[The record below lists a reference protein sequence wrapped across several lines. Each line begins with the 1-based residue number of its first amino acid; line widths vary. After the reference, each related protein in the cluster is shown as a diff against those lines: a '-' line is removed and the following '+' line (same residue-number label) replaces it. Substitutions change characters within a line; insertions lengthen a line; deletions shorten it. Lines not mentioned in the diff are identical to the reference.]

1 MSAATNITPTMPGEI
16 HPEIERFIDAIWMEK
31 GLSDNTLTSY
41 RRDLRQFH
49 EWLVAE
55 SCTSI
60 MGATRASLH
69 AYLGARLEQGQSAR
83 STARFLSCARGFYRY
98 LLRESRIT
106 VDPTLD
112 VDSPKL
118 GRPLPKS
125 LSEAQVDKLL
135 QMPDLDQA
143 LEFRDRTMLELLYAC
158 GLRVTELTSLQLVQ
172 ISVNQGVV
180 RVFGKGSKER
190 LVPMGEEALLWLQRY
205 LAGPRAELLKGM
217 PSDVVFPSRRGQ
229 QMTRQT
235 FWYRIKIYAQRAEI
249 KSDLSPHT
257 LRHAFATHL
266 LNHGADLRVVQM
278 LLGHSDL
285 STTQIYTH
293 VAQQRMQELHAQHH
307 PRG

>member
-1 MSAATNITPTMPGEI
+1 MPTDLLE
-16 HPEIERFIDAIWMEK
+16 HPEIERYIDAMWMEK
-31 GLSDNTLTSY
+31 GLSDNTLSSY
-41 RRDLRQFH
+41 RRDLRQFND
-49 EWLVAE
+49 WLVKHKN
-55 SCTSI
+55 STV
-60 MGATRASLH
+60 TRTDRSELQ
-69 AYLGARLEQGQSAR
+69 AYLGARQQQGQSQR
-83 STARFLSCARGFYRY
+83 STARFMSCARGFYRY
-98 LLRESRIT
+98 LLREGRIT
-106 VDPTLD
+106 IDPTLD

-135 QMPDLDQA
+135 QTPDLDSP

-158 GLRVTELTSLQLVQ
+158 GLRVTELTSLQLTQV
-172 ISVNQGVV
+172 SLNQGVV

-190 LVPMGEEALLWLQRY
+190 LVPMGEEALVWLQRY
-205 LAGPRAELLKGM
+205 LAGPRAELLKGI
-217 PSDVVFPSRRGQ
+217 PSDVVFPSRRGG

-235 FWYRIKIYAQRAEI
+235 FWYRIKIYARRAGI
-249 KSDLSPHT
+249 RQDLSPHT

-285 STTQIYTH
+285 TTTQIYTH
-293 VAQQRMQELHAQHH
+293 VARQRMQELHAQHH